1 MAIPPGNR
9 QEPAPASPCSP
20 KSLCQDDVEN
30 VVAAVVDAAR
40 KGDMAAAKIILD
52 RIAPARRDRPVSF
65 DLPKI
70 ERPADAVAASAAILD
85 AVSEGALTP
94 GEAAEIS
101 KLIEGVVKTLR
112 KFEHHQGI
120 SDDLFTRLAGFF
132 K

>member
-1 MAIPPGNR
+1 
-9 QEPAPASPCSP
+9 
-20 KSLCQDDVEN
+20 

-40 KGDMAAAKIILD
+40 KGDMTAAMIILD
-52 RIAPARRDRPVSF
+52 RIAPVRRDRPVSF

-70 ERPADAVAASAAILD
+70 ERPAAAGAASAATRD

-101 KLIEGVVKTLR
+101 KLIEGAVKTLR
-112 KFEHHQGI
+112 KFEHHKRYP
-120 SDDLFTRLAGFF
+120 DEMFARLAGVT